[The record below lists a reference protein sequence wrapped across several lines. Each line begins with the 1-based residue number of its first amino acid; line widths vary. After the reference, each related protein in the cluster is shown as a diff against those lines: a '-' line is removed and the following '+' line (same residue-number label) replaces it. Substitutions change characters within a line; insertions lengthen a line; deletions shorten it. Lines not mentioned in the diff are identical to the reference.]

1 MYDFLFDSYFAVAT
15 LNDKNW
21 KNDKPIEKNVHVM
34 LKRVR
39 DDVIKM
45 MAFLAKNEAGLLA
58 AILTANGGQ
67 MPNVN
72 MTQATTTR
80 GGYSNI
86 DPFEMLGLKS
96 HVRDFVLSE
105 WKDRFLLQAKKNF
118 ENAGLMECM
127 KQLYPPELYPQ
138 LY

>member
-1 MYDFLFDSYFAVAT
+1 
-15 LNDKNW
+15 
-21 KNDKPIEKNVHVM
+21 
-34 LKRVR
+34 
-39 DDVIKM
+39 
-45 MAFLAKNEAGLLA
+45 
-58 AILTANGGQ
+58 
-67 MPNVN
+67 